1 MTKNIELATFF
12 FVMLVSLSY
21 AFSGSAYIYAS
32 AVTGLGHGNLTLVS
46 LNVTSGNGNVS
57 IIGPTS
63 VGNDTVASAR
73 EAVLDATSYLG
84 LKQSNYNFTYNID
97 YSSVSG
103 PSGGLALTLL
113 AVSALT
119 NQKLNHNFAVTGT
132 IGSNGEVGQIG
143 GIYEKSLGAIENGK
157 SFMLVPYAANGTFEN
172 TLYYIV
178 QQRLGIPVV
187 KVSNLSEAI
196 PYAFGHKTPEP
207 FAYNISQNYNISSIP
222 ELNISCSSCN
232 LSGLDSCSSCGLSG
246 FEMLTSA
253 TINLTSLQVSKIT
266 GNYSALKNSLQNSLD
281 TFGQI
286 TQKGYLYSGANLAFL
301 EFANSYLF
309 ANSNLTP
316 ESANLI
322 LQNVT
327 NYCTSSAPPLMT
339 SSNYEYVL
347 GGEVRQTWAMQT
359 LNTSKNLITSA
370 DTTDELAQ
378 SIYQSGNAYAWCFAA
393 NKMYQI
399 AAQSNSG
406 FVELPQS
413 VLQDV
418 YLNVTNAQKY
428 PGLYSQAAM
437 TDYKAGLYGAALY
450 NAKYAIAFGNTSFQI
465 ASTTIISNQTLR
477 NVANSSNLGVWPFEF
492 SAQSLFYLSQ
502 GAFDNAYT
510 TSVLASAL
518 GGTNN
523 FLKNSFVP
531 LSSNQS
537 GSVFQNTTAISS
549 LQNQISQIYD
559 LLFIVLAL
567 VFVIFIILLSL
578 LLRGNSPEN
587 KKTKVRARRAQ
598 RR

>member
-1 MTKNIELATFF
+1 MTKKIELATFF

-32 AVTGLGHGNLTLVS
+32 AVTGLGQGNLTLVS

-63 VGNDTVASAR
+63 VGNDTVASAK

-84 LKQSNYNFTYNID
+84 LNQSNYNFTYNID

-143 GIYEKSLGAIENGK
+143 GIYEKSLGAIQNGK
-157 SFMLVPYAANGTFEN
+157 EFMLVPYAANGTFEN

-196 PYAFGHKTPEP
+196 PYAFGHKVPEP
-207 FAYNISQNYNISSIP
+207 FAYNISQSYNLSSIP
-222 ELNISCSSCN
+222 QLNISCSSC
-232 LSGLDSCSSCGLSG
+232 DLSG
-246 FEMLTSA
+246 FELLTSA
-253 TINLTSLQVSKIT
+253 TINLTSSQVSNIT
-266 GNYSALKNSLQNSLD
+266 GNYSALKSSLQNSLSA
-281 TFGQI
+281 FGQI
-286 TQKGYLYSGANLAFL
+286 AQKGYLYSGANLAFL

-316 ESANLI
+316 ETANLI

-327 NYCTSSAPPLMT
+327 NYCTSFVPPLMT

-359 LNTSKNLITSA
+359 LNTSKNLIASA

-393 NKMYQI
+393 NRMYQI
-399 AAQSNSG
+399 AAKSNSG

-418 YLNVTNAQKY
+418 YSNVTNAQKY

-450 NAKYAIAFGNTSFQI
+450 NAKYAITFGNTSFQI
-465 ASTTIISNQTLR
+465 ASTTIISNQTLA
-477 NVANSSNLGVWPFEF
+477 NVANASSLGVWPFEF
-492 SAQSLFYLSQ
+492 SAQSIFYLSQ
-502 GAFDNAYT
+502 GAFDNAYS
-510 TSVLASAL
+510 TSVLASSL
-518 GGTNN
+518 GATNQ
-523 FLKNSFVP
+523 FLENSFVP

-549 LQNQISQIYD
+549 LQDQISQIYD
-559 LLFIVLAL
+559 LLFIVLSL

-578 LLRGNSPEN
+578 LLKGNGPES
-587 KKTKVRARRAQ
+587 KKIKVRARRVQ